1 MEAAIILIVTTKR
14 KEKDM
19 KRKNL
24 ISLFL
29 AGIVTAALLTG
40 CAGDSEVFKPNPYLE
55 VVGTAPEGYME
66 TFTSLEN
73 SAN

>member
-1 MEAAIILIVTTKR
+1 
-14 KEKDM
+14 M

-29 AGIVTAALLTG
+29 TGIVTAALLTG
-40 CAGDSEVFKPNPYLE
+40 CAGDNELFKPNPYLE

-66 TFTSLEN
+66 TFTSLKD
-73 SAN
+73 SVD

>member
-1 MEAAIILIVTTKR
+1 
-14 KEKDM
+14 M

-29 AGIVTAALLTG
+29 AGIVTVALLTG
-40 CAGDSEVFKPNPYLE
+40 CAGDSELFKPNPYLE
-55 VVGTAPEGYME
+55 VVGTAPKGHME
-66 TFTSLEN
+66 TFTSLED